1 MGEPLKI
8 RTTRAEKYP
17 RIDNW
22 DEYHKSIERIFGKK
36 KPQPG
41 RRVYKFVDGKF
52 MSVEEMKAAE
62 AAKAQQQ

>member
-22 DEYHKSIERIFGKK
+22 DEYNATMERVFGN
-36 KPQPG
+36 KPRKPG
-41 RRVYKFVDGKF
+41 RTVYKFVDGKF
-52 MSVEEMKAAE
+52 MSTDEIRAAE